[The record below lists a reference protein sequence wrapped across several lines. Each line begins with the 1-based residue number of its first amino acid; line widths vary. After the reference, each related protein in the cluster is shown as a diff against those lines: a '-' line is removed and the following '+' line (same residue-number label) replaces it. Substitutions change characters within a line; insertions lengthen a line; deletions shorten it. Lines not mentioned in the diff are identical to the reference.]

1 MNKPSNEFNETQK
14 VVEVFGSAMNKDN
27 MVCSSN
33 N

>member
-1 MNKPSNEFNETQK
+1 MNKQTYFNETQK
-14 VVEVFGSAMNKDN
+14 VLEVFGSAMNQNN